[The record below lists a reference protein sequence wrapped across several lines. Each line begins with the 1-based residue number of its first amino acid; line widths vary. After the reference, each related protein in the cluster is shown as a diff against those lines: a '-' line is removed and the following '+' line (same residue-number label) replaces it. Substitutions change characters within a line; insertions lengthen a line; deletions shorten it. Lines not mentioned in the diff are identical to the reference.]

1 MANLDNFSKI
11 VEEST
16 ICPICLKLSVDAVES
31 ECCGSIFCNNC
42 ILKIEKNECP
52 ICRNHNFKYHNA
64 LGIRKLIKNLPV
76 TCTFNCGHK
85 DSNENM
91 KKHYHTCQY
100 RDYKCSVTGCNIVCK
115 RDEFLKHLV
124 NEHTSVLINIGEN
137 FEKVFSPKSQ
147 KKIKDFDYLQSLKNK
162 NEIIISNGSNK
173 LNFSLMRPNYFDEI
187 IDVDDE
193 E

>member
-1 MANLDNFSKI
+1 MANFESFSKI

-16 ICPICLKLSVDAVES
+16 ICPICLKLATDAVES
-31 ECCGSIFCNNC
+31 ECCGSIFCDSC
-42 ILKIEKNECP
+42 IIRIEKKECP
-52 ICRNHNFKYHNA
+52 ICRNYNFKYHNA

-76 TCTFNCGHK
+76 MCTFNCGHK

-91 KKHYHTCQY
+91 KKHYHSCQL
-100 RDYKCSVTGCNIVCK
+100 RDYKCSVNGCNLVCK
-115 RDEFLKHLV
+115 RDEFLNHLIT
-124 NEHTSVLINIGEN
+124 EHTTVLINVGEN

-147 KKIKDFDYLQSLKNK
+147 KKIKDSDYLQSLKNK
-162 NEIIISNGSNK
+162 NEIVISNGSNK